1 MAFWPWPKEIEAR
14 TPGERALIL
23 TPGGI
28 SWGMQTKR

>member
-14 TPGERALIL
+14 NPWGARAD
-23 TPGGI
+23 PDPWGI